1 VLFDLLSENNNDF
14 QTNNKILY
22 KMFFLMMKGSTVLSV
37 FFHGSW
43 SALDMN
49 SCRIF
54 KKRVYEWLFGAA
66 VFDRSLK
73 K

>member
-1 VLFDLLSENNNDF
+1 
-14 QTNNKILY
+14 
-22 KMFFLMMKGSTVLSV
+22 MFFLMMKGSTVLSV